1 MSKSG
6 SVYELV
12 LSLTKTEKRYYKLF
26 ARLNKQDSNLLSL
39 FDAISLKGLITD
51 IELKE
56 HFVSKTFLQHLDVYK
71 VHLKESILHS
81 MRSFHQSRNMNN
93 ILHNHLADANFLFAK
108 GLYKQCYKLILRSK
122 VLAQDSG
129 NYSALLE
136 FIKLESDL
144 LKVNENFQDQN
155 KKLLLLSDEENAV
168 VDNLLIES
176 KSGYKITRAELLVKK
191 FEKSGEDLDY
201 VALINL
207 FAEIEISE
215 KYLTPL
221 LRRKLFLIKAKF
233 HKILFQY
240 KKAQQYF
247 FKYLTALENS
257 TILLRENTEQYIKVM
272 QEHISLSIR
281 MTQFHVAFRKN
292 EELKKLPEMLNK
304 IQKRNN
310 HLLCKV
316 EGYYHQNKISIYLH
330 CGEMEK
336 ALNSIKEAELYL
348 TQKNAIINTE
358 TKAELITLQCY
369 YYFMIN
375 DHIKSKDHFFI
386 HKNLLTPMI
395 NSDSAINI
403 YLLNYLLEYV
413 KGNRHSRRSALRL
426 LYRGLL
432 KGKSLSQFENICI
445 GILRKSAIT
454 GKKSKSKIVWE
465 RILLKEL
472 HQLRSGPLWESRY
485 IRFDLISWLE
495 SRQQKKPFFQ
505 ILQEKYSSTLS

>member
-1 MSKSG
+1 MPKTS

-39 FDAISLKGLITD
+39 FDAISIKGLITD
-51 IELKE
+51 KELRE
-56 HFVSKTFLQHLDVYK
+56 YFVSKTFLQHLDVYK

-81 MRSFHQSRNMNN
+81 MRSFHQARNMNN

-122 VLAQDSG
+122 VLAQESG
-129 NYSALLE
+129 NYPSLLE
-136 FIKLESDL
+136 LIKLEGEL
-144 LKVNENFQDQN
+144 IRLNENLQNQN
-155 KKLLLLSDEENAV
+155 KKIIILSDEENAV
-168 VDNLLIES
+168 VNNLIIES
-176 KSGYKITRAELLVKK
+176 QSGYKITTAELLVKK
-191 FEKSGEDLDY
+191 FEKLGDDIDY
-201 VALINL
+201 VALKNL
-207 FAEIEISE
+207 FAEIKIAE
-215 KYLTPL
+215 KDLTPL
-221 LRRKLFLIKAKF
+221 LQRKLFLIKAEF
-233 HKILFQY
+233 HKILYQY
-240 KKAQQYF
+240 EEAQQYLL
-247 FKYLTALENS
+247 KYLTTLENS
-257 TILLRENTEQYIKVM
+257 TILLRENTEQYIMVM
-272 QEHISLSIR
+272 QEHISLCIR
-281 MTQFHVAFRKN
+281 MNQYQEAFQKN

-316 EGYYHQNKISIYLH
+316 EGYYHQHKISIYLH

-336 ALNSIKEAELYL
+336 ALKSIKEAELYL
-348 TQKNAIINTE
+348 TQKNVIINTE
-358 TKAELITLQCY
+358 TKAEVIMLQCY
-369 YYFMIN
+369 FHFMMN

-386 HKNLLTPMI
+386 NKNLLTSI
-395 NSDSAINI
+395 VNSDSAINI

-505 ILQEKYSSTLS
+505 ILQEKYSSMLS